1 MTVYVD
7 EKSLS
12 DLYGQRFLDGAVRAG
27 ISVEAVLVAVNAEVD
42 AYVGKQVMLPPSAQ
56 AISQCKSAAARLA
69 ARQLFG
75 ETASEVHI
83 ESATEARR
91 FLESVA
97 AGRVLLHVDAPTCEP
112 GKPCEAE
119 EPLMLFD
126 IPPAVMVPTRRW

>member
-42 AYVGKQVMLPPSAQ
+42 AYVGKQVALPPSAQ
-56 AISQCKSAAARLA
+56 AISQCRSAAARLA

-83 ESATEARR
+83 DSAAEARR

-97 AGRVLLHVDAPTCEP
+97 AGRVLLHVDAPVCEP
-112 GKPCEAE
+112 GKHCQE
-119 EPLMLFD
+119 EDMLMLFD
-126 IPPAVMVPTRRW
+126 IPPVLMVSKRRW